1 MVTFHQLANIV
12 ANAVVTRIKR
22 SIIPDSEV
30 WAAGSRTIR
39 SFAVCSARSRQ
50 SSLDGLAKIY
60 VWIEGQALP
69 V

>member
-30 WAAGSRTIR
+30 
-39 SFAVCSARSRQ
+39 
-50 SSLDGLAKIY
+50 
-60 VWIEGQALP
+60 
-69 V
+69 

>member
-1 MVTFHQLANIV
+1 MVTFHQLASIV

-39 SFAVCSARSRQ
+39 SFAGCRLEA
-50 SSLDGLAKIY
+50 AK
-60 VWIEGQALP
+60 VHSTG
-69 V
+69 